1 LEYLQQ
7 LWDEVL
13 VEDAK
18 RSQTVRSKHREIP
31 PEDNRDCQPSKKAK
45 KKQLARY
52 HEDNRVKMGG
62 ANLCENCVHT
72 KQDCLVHNSR

>member
-18 RSQTVRSKHREIP
+18 RSQTVGSKHREIP

-45 KKQLARY
+45 K
-52 HEDNRVKMGG
+52 
-62 ANLCENCVHT
+62 
-72 KQDCLVHNSR
+72 NS